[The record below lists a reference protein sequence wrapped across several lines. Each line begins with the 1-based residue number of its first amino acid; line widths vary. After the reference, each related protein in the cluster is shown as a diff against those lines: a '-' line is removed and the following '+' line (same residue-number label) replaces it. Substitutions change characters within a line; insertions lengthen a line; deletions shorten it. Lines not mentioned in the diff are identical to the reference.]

1 MCGIFMTEL
10 TRQDCER
17 MDQDDPL
24 AAFRQEFDLPENTI
38 YLNGNSLGAMPRKAL
53 DQARQTV
60 INEWGKDLI
69 KSWNVHDWFSMPQR
83 LGDRLAPLIG
93 AQAGE
98 VVVTDST
105 GINLFKVLSA
115 ALTAQQKAY
124 PDRKKIVMEGSNFPT
139 DNYTAQ
145 GLIKLL
151 GDEHEIVFAEGEEIL
166 QSIDDSVAVVCLTH
180 VHYKSGRILD
190 MKAITEKTQACGAL
204 SIWDLC
210 HSAGAMP
217 VDLNGCNADFAVGC
231 TYKYLNGGPGSPAFI
246 FTAKRHQG
254 KALQPLT
261 GWWGHAAPF
270 AFERDYTP
278 ADNISQM
285 LSGTQPI
292 VSLAMTEVGLD
303 ISTRADLK
311 LVRQKS
317 QRLGDL
323 FIRLLDER
331 CEEHQFRVVSPVDSD
346 LRGSQVA
353 IAHEQGYAIMQAM
366 IARGVIGDFRAPD
379 TLRVGFSALYVS
391 YADVFDAVETLRDIM
406 DNNIWQQEEYNRRHA
421 VT

>member
-1 MCGIFMTEL
+1 MTQL

-17 MDQDDPL
+17 LDQDDAL
-24 AAFRQEFDLPENTI
+24 AKVREEFDLPESTI
-38 YLNGNSLGAMPRKAL
+38 YLNGNSLGAMPKKAL

-60 INEWGKDLI
+60 VNEWGQDLI
-69 KSWNVHDWFSMPQR
+69 KSWNLHDWFSLPQR
-83 LGDRLAPLIG
+83 LGDQLAPLIG
-93 AQAGE
+93 ADAGE

-115 ALTAQQKAY
+115 ALVSQQQTH
-124 PDRKKIVMEGSNFPT
+124 PQRNKIVMEGSNFPT

-151 GDEHEIVFAEGEEIL
+151 GDQHEIVFAEGDEIVDV
-166 QSIDDSVAVVCLTH
+166 IDDSVAVVCLTQ
-180 VHYKSGRILD
+180 VHYKTGRILD
-190 MKAITEKTQACGAL
+190 MQAITEQTHACGAL

-217 VDLNGCNADFAVGC
+217 VDLNGCQVDFAVGC

-292 VSLAMTEVGLD
+292 VSLAMTAVGLD
-303 ISTRADLK
+303 ISVRADMQ

-317 QRLGDL
+317 QQLGDL
-323 FIRLLDER
+323 FIRLLGER
-331 CEEHQFRVVSPVDSD
+331 CGDYQFRVVSPLDAEQ
-346 LRGSQVA
+346 RGSQVA
-353 IAHEQGYAIMQAM
+353 IAHEHGYAIMQAM
-366 IARGVIGDFRAPD
+366 IARGVVGDFRAPD
-379 TLRVGFSALYVS
+379 ILRVGFSALYVS
-391 YADVFDAVETLRDIM
+391 YTDVYDAVDILRDIM
-406 DNNIWQQEEYNRRHA
+406 DNNIWQQPQYNRRHA

>member
-1 MCGIFMTEL
+1 MTQL

-17 MDQDDPL
+17 MDVNDPL
-24 AAFRQEFDLPENTI
+24 ASFRQEFDLPDNTV
-38 YLNGNSLGAMPRKAL
+38 YLNGNSLGAMPKKAL
-53 DQARQTV
+53 AQAQQTV

-93 AQAGE
+93 AAEGE

-115 ALTAQQKAY
+115 ALTLQQKHQ
-124 PDRKKIVMEGSNFPT
+124 PERKKIVMEGSNFPT

-145 GLIKLL
+145 GLLELL
-151 GDEHEIVFAEGEEIL
+151 GNQHEIVFAEDEAIVDA
-166 QSIDDSVAVVCLTH
+166 IDENVAVVCLTQ
-180 VHYKSGRILD
+180 VHYKSGRVLD
-190 MKAITEKTQACGAL
+190 MKAITEKTHACGAL

-217 VDLNGCNADFAVGC
+217 VNLNGCQVDFAIGC

-270 AFERDYTP
+270 AFDRDYTP
-278 ADNISQM
+278 AIDIRQM

-303 ISTRADLK
+303 ISVRADLAA
-311 LVRQKS
+311 VREKS

-323 FIRLLDER
+323 FIRLLAER
-331 CEEHQFRVVSPVDSD
+331 CADHCFQIVSPEDAER
-346 LRGSQVA
+346 RGSQVA
-353 IAHEQGYAIMQAM
+353 IAHDQGYAIMQAL
-366 IARGVIGDFRAPD
+366 IARSVIGDFRAPD
-379 TLRVGFSALYVS
+379 IMRFGFSALYVS
-391 YADVFDAVETLRDIM
+391 YADVFDTVEALRDIM
-406 DNNIWQQEEYNRRHA
+406 DNQIWQREEYNRRHA